1 MSEANVAAHAVPL
14 HCPSSLLTSTPFSFS
29 EAAISLNMTVLEGF
43 TLSSIGFSVW
53 STAVAL
59 EPVGRAPAVSAGL
72 ALPDGLVLLRRAT
85 VATAIR
91 TSDRDGL
98 CAITDRAL
106 RPISMAS
113 GRIGLWGGR

>member
-1 MSEANVAAHAVPL
+1 MSEANVAAHAVRS

-43 TLSSIGFSVW
+43 TLSRIGFSVW
-53 STAVAL
+53 STAVS
-59 EPVGRAPAVSAGL
+59 PVGRAPAVSAGL
-72 ALPDGLVLLRRAT
+72 ALPDGLALLRRAT

-98 CAITDRAL
+98 CAITGRAL
-106 RPISMAS
+106 RPSSTAS